1 MFLCFFGLFVLV
13 FTAFC
18 VVLAVPM
25 VRFSSF
31 CFSHFS
37 FFFGGGFG
45 GVLGGGDNV
54 LSRAFYLTP
63 FC

>member
-1 MFLCFFGLFVLV
+1 MAFLWFFGLFVLV

-31 CFSHFS
+31 FSPIS
-37 FFFGGGFG
+37 RFFVLFEGGFGGGFG
-45 GVLGGGDNV
+45 GGVI
-54 LSRAFYLTP
+54 T
-63 FC
+63 FCRVRST

>member
-1 MFLCFFGLFVLV
+1 MAFFFVFGLFVLV

-25 VRFSSF
+25 VRFSRFFSPIS
-31 CFSHFS
+31 CFFVRV
-37 FFFGGGFG
+37 FF
-45 GVLGGGDNV
+45 LGWGNNV

-63 FC
+63 LC